1 MKMRVY
7 ITFMDENVHV
17 INGVRYD
24 KDCVAAI
31 DAKSFDDGKRLAFA
45 HFGRDFE
52 SIRKQKSFEEYITE
66 DEYPRGIIIIR

>member
-45 HFGRDFE
+45 HFGREFE
-52 SIRKQKSFEEYITE
+52 SILKQTDIT
-66 DEYPRGIIIIR
+66 DYPRGIIIIR